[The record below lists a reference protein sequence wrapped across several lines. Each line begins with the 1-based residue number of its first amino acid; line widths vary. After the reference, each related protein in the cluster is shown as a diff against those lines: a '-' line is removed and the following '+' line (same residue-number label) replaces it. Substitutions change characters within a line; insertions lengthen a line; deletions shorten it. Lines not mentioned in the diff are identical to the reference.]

1 MFRRGGR
8 RIPES
13 EEAASSHPVAAPL
26 GRVTSVLGPEVQ
38 FKGRITGRGGIRV
51 EGSFEGEID
60 FDGLLVVAESGRV
73 TCEEARARAIVV
85 AGIFKGN
92 LVAERVEIRK
102 TGRVWGDV
110 VTTSFATEEGAFLR
124 GQIRM
129 EEQLPA
135 EEALPAK
142 AEAPP
147 EAKAD
152 APEAKE

>member
-13 EEAASSHPVAAPL
+13 EEAAAPQPTAAPL

-38 FKGRITGRGGIRV
+38 FKWRITGRGGIRV

-73 TCEEARARAIVV
+73 TCEEARAKAIVV

-92 LVAERVEIRK
+92 IVAERVEIRK

-129 EEQLPA
+129 EERLPA
-135 EEALPAK
+135 ETES
-142 AEAPP
+142 PP
-147 EAKAD
+147 EAESPPAT
-152 APEAKE
+152 EAREAAQE

>member
-8 RIPES
+8 RIPAN
-13 EEAASSHPVAAPL
+13 EEAAAAPPPAAPL

-38 FKGRITGRGGIRV
+38 VKGRITGRGGIRV

-73 TCEEARARAIVV
+73 TCEEARAKTIIV

-92 LVAERVEIRK
+92 IVAERVEIRR

-135 EEALPAK
+135 EEALPAE

-147 EAKAD
+147 EAEAD
-152 APEAKE
+152 ATKVAE